1 MGKYVLTKSHSFY
14 FFSTTNSLV
23 KEVAYYEKEVL
34 ENEAQLEDM
43 KAKNQDPY
51 DIKKF
56 QEVLDESYMMIPDSK
71 GRLKQALED
80 LQSYTESSEV
90 ESLQSN
96 EWFIQAK
103 DLLTK
108 ELEVTDDALVET
120 DVTDLQEGEAF

>member
-1 MGKYVLTKSHSFY
+1 M
-14 FFSTTNSLV
+14 

-80 LQSYTESSEV
+80 LQSYTETSEV

-108 ELEVTDDALVET
+108 ELEVPDDALVET

>member
-96 EWFIQAK
+96 EWFVQAK

>member
-1 MGKYVLTKSHSFY
+1 M
-14 FFSTTNSLV
+14 

-80 LQSYTESSEV
+80 LQSFTESSEV

-108 ELEVTDDALVET
+108 ELEATDDALVET

>member
-1 MGKYVLTKSHSFY
+1 MYSRSLIPFF

-80 LQSYTESSEV
+80 LQSFTESSEV

-108 ELEVTDDALVET
+108 ELEATDDALVET

>member
-1 MGKYVLTKSHSFY
+1 M
-14 FFSTTNSLV
+14 

-96 EWFIQAK
+96 EWFVQAK

>member
-1 MGKYVLTKSHSFY
+1 MGKYVLTKSHSLY

>member
-1 MGKYVLTKSHSFY
+1 M
-14 FFSTTNSLV
+14 

>member
-1 MGKYVLTKSHSFY
+1 M
-14 FFSTTNSLV
+14 

-108 ELEVTDDALVET
+108 ELEVPDDALVET